1 MYNFDDVKEPIE
13 NNRYFGALFLIP
25 ILLAF
30 IFGGVWLKIVVS
42 LMGIRAYYEYF
53 QVVRVKKINPVESI
67 GYLFAVI
74 QFGLFF
80 TGRVELKVISVL
92 ILIFTVVTLII
103 TVFKRD
109 YNFIDA
115 AVTIMGFIYT
125 IAFFSL
131 IILIYEMPGGN
142 FYVFTIFTISWLCDT
157 SAYFTGRFFGKHK
170 LIPEVSPKKTVEGA
184 IGGLFGG
191 ALGTMVFGLILA
203 RTGQNL
209 MSPIHFLIMGLIGSV
224 FAQIGDLI
232 ASSFKRDCGVKDYPK
247 LIPGHGGIL
256 DRFDS
261 VLMAAVSVFLYLAII
276 FGQ

>member
-30 IFGGVWLKIVVS
+30 YFGGVWLKIIVG

-53 QVVRVKKINPVESI
+53 EVVKVKGIKPVEI
-67 GYLFAVI
+67 TGYLFAVI
-74 QFGLFF
+74 QFGMFF

-92 ILIFTVVTLII
+92 ILILTVVTLIN
-103 TVFKRD
+103 TVFRRD
-109 YNFIDA
+109 HSFIDA
-115 AVTIMGFIYT
+115 AVTIMGYVYA

-131 IILIYEMPGGN
+131 IILIYDMPGGN

-157 SAYFTGRFFGKHK
+157 AAYFTGRFFGKHK

-184 IGGLFGG
+184 VGGLFGG
-191 ALGTMVFGLILA
+191 ALGTMIFGIILSM
-203 RTGQNL
+203 TGQAV
-209 MSPIHFLIMGLIGSV
+209 MAPIHFLIMGLIGSV

-232 ASSFKRDCGVKDYPK
+232 ASSIKRDCGVKDYPK

-261 VLMAAVSVFLYLAII
+261 VLLAAVSVFLYLTII
-276 FGQ
+276 FGH

>member
-92 ILIFTVVTLII
+92 ILIFKVVTLII

-191 ALGTMVFGLILA
+191 ALGTMVFGLILE

>member
-191 ALGTMVFGLILA
+191 ALGTMVFGLILE

>member
-1 MYNFDDVKEPIE
+1 MNNFDDVKEPIE
-13 NNRYFGALFLIP
+13 NNRYFGALFLLP

-30 IFGGVWLKIVVS
+30 YFGGVWLKIVVA
-42 LMGIRAYYEYF
+42 LMGLRAYYEYF
-53 QVVRVKKINPVESI
+53 SVVKAKGIKPVEVT
-67 GYLFAVI
+67 GFVFAVI

-92 ILIFTVVTLII
+92 ILILTVVTLII
-103 TVFKRD
+103 TVFRRN

-125 IAFFSL
+125 VAFFSL
-131 IILIYEMPGGN
+131 IILIYDMPGGN

-157 SAYFTGRFFGKHK
+157 AAYFTGRFFGKHK
-170 LIPEVSPKKTVEGA
+170 LLPEVSPKKTVEGA
-184 IGGLFGG
+184 VGGLFGG
-191 ALGTMVFGLILA
+191 ALGTMLFGIILE

-209 MSPIHFLIMGLIGSV
+209 ISPIHFLIMGLIGAV

-232 ASSFKRDCGVKDYPK
+232 ASSIKRDCGVKDYPK

-261 VLMAAVSVFLYLAII
+261 VLLAAVSVFLYLTII

>member
-42 LMGIRAYYEYF
+42 LMGIRAFYEYF

-191 ALGTMVFGLILA
+191 ALGTMVFGLILE